1 MNPPPVGHLL
11 DLHIH
16 KYGLIVT
23 LLQRLSARPTG
34 RGFTLI
40 ELMITVAV
48 VAILAAVAFPSYQ
61 QYVIRGKRAAAQS
74 EMMDIANRQQQF
86 LLANRS
92 YASKA
97 TLEASGYALPTEV
110 SANYTYDITIGAGA
124 TPSFTITFTATGSQ
138 ASDGPLSLTSAG
150 VKTPASKWK

>member
-1 MNPPPVGHLL
+1 
-11 DLHIH
+11 
-16 KYGLIVT
+16 
-23 LLQRLSARPTG
+23 
-34 RGFTLI
+34 
-40 ELMITVAV
+40 MITVAV

-61 QYVIRGKRAAAQS
+61 QYVIRGKRAAAQA

-110 SANYTYDITIGAGA
+110 SANYTYDITLDAGA
-124 TPSFTITFTATGSQ
+124 VPRFTITFTAKGSQ
-138 ASDGPLSLTSAG
+138 ASDGPLSLTSEG
-150 VKTPASKWK
+150 VKTPTAKWK